1 MNRPVPYKDS
11 KHGLKTPLGNRDDNV
26 QSAVPAAVLMIFTRI
41 VECVMSPMVKRS
53 GLAVGVVA
61 LMGVAAFAVTGASAD
76 TTPAPATVPT
86 PVSVQ
91 IPANA
96 APASGAALTPA
107 DHKKMMMQYC
117 TGCHNDR
124 LKTAGMS
131 VVPLDANNLPANLD
145 TWEKILRRVSLGEMP
160 LRGAPRPPK
169 ERLNQ
174 FTSWLSASL
183 DANGKAHPN
192 PGRATVRR
200 MNRFEYSNAVR
211 DLLAFNV
218 DMSNE
223 LPVDDTGYGFDNIA
237 DILTVS
243 PTLMDRYINV
253 AGKISRL
260 ATGQT
265 SKRVVTADYKFTK
278 DLFENGFG
286 VPSYNERA
294 SDELPLDSRGGGVA
308 KFYAPYDATYNIQVY
323 LNSGTG
329 TETEIDSN
337 NRYELKVPLKAGLRS
352 IGVYFPKHLAL
363 SESLLPKVTTGA
375 RPPKPT
381 DTSQIPLDVQ
391 VDGVK
396 VKELSVAASPQGP
409 NVSQAFYLRDVMQ
422 VSVQGPFDVKGP
434 GDTASRRKI
443 FICHPSASLSEQ
455 ACAEKILSTLARHA
469 YRRPVNGADIAPLMK
484 IYAVG
489 RKDATFEQGIATAVQ
504 AVLVSPNFL
513 FQRETDPAKSAPGT
527 VHKITDQELATR
539 LSFFLWSSI
548 PDDKLL
554 AVAQSGQLSKP
565 AVLKAQVTRMLADP
579 KAQALTKNFAGQW
592 LYLRKLDYQRPDRR
606 IFPDFDERLRSSMK
620 TETEMF
626 FTGIVQE
633 NRSIIDFL
641 DANYTYLNQ
650 RLAEHYGI
658 PGVYGTSFRK
668 VQMDPAVH
676 RGGLLGQGSI
686 LTVTSY
692 NNRTS
697 VVLRGKWVLE
707 NILAAPPPAP
717 PPNIPSLNEVKNGKL
732 MTVREQMEMHRN
744 NPVCASCH
752 TKMEPFGFS
761 LENFNAIGAWR
772 TRDAGQALDVSAVM
786 PDGTK
791 FNGPSGPDGLTGIL
805 LSRKNQFADAFTE
818 RLMTYALGRGL
829 EGYDMPAVRTV
840 RYAAA
845 KDDYRMQT
853 IIMGIVQ
860 SVPFSMRRTPD

>member
-1 MNRPVPYKDS
+1 
-11 KHGLKTPLGNRDDNV
+11 
-26 QSAVPAAVLMIFTRI
+26 
-41 VECVMSPMVKRS
+41 MSPIMKRS

-61 LMGVAAFAVTGASAD
+61 LMSVAAFAVSGASAD
-76 TTPAPATVPT
+76 TAPAT
-86 PVSVQ
+86 S
-91 IPANA
+91 PAQTKVAVNA
-96 APASGAALTPA
+96 ATGASPSAADPATLASLTPA
-107 DHKKMMMQYC
+107 DHKAMMMRYC

-131 VVPLDANNLPANLD
+131 VVPLDANNLPANLE
-145 TWEKILRRVSLGEMP
+145 TWEKVLRRVSLGEMP
-160 LRGAPRPPK
+160 LKGAPRPPK

-174 FTSWLSASL
+174 FTSWLATSL
-183 DANGKAHPN
+183 DALGKAHPD

-200 MNRFEYSNAVR
+200 MNRTEYGNAVR
-211 DLLAFNV
+211 DLLGLDVNMAK
-218 DMSNE
+218 D

-253 AGKISRL
+253 AGKISRV
-260 ATGQT
+260 ATGQA
-265 SKRVVTADYKFTK
+265 SKTVVTTDFKLTK
-278 DLFENGFG
+278 DLFENAFG
-286 VPSYNERA
+286 VPAYNERA

-308 KFYAPYDATYNIQVY
+308 KFYAPYDATYNIQIY

-329 TETEIDSN
+329 TETEIDAN
-337 NRYELKVPLKAGLRS
+337 NRYELKVPLKAGLRT
-352 IGVYFPKHLAL
+352 IGVYFPKKLAL
-363 SESLLPKVTTGA
+363 RETMLAPTTTGDRPIKPKVVNQLA
-375 RPPKPT
+375 
-381 DTSQIPLDVQ
+381 INVQ
-391 VDGVK
+391 VDGLK
-396 VKELSVAASPQGP
+396 VKALQVPSVANGV
-409 NVSQAFYLRDVMQ
+409 NVSQAFYPRDVMQ
-422 VSVQGPFDVKGP
+422 ISVQGPYDVKGP
-434 GDTASRRKI
+434 GDTPSRRKI
-443 FICHPSASLSEQ
+443 FICRPSAKLSEG
-455 ACAEKILSTLARHA
+455 ACATKILTTLARHA
-469 YRRPVNGADIAPLMK
+469 YRRPVTGADVAPLMK
-484 IYAVG
+484 IYAEG
-489 RKDATFEQGIATAVQ
+489 RKDADFDHGISAAVQ
-504 AVLVSPNFL
+504 AVLVSPSFL
-513 FQRETDPAKSAPGT
+513 FMRESDPAGSAPST
-527 VHKITDQELATR
+527 VHRISDQELATR
-539 LSFFLWSSI
+539 LSFFLWSSL
-548 PDDKLL
+548 PDDKLM

-565 AVLKAQVTRMLADP
+565 AVLKAQVVRMLADP
-579 KAQALTKNFAGQW
+579 KAQALTRNFAGQW

-606 IFPDFDERLRSSMK
+606 IFPDFDERLRSAMK

-633 NRSIIDFL
+633 NRSILDFL
-641 DANYTYLNQ
+641 DADYSYLNQ
-650 RLAEHYGI
+650 RLAEHYGV

-668 VQMDPAVH
+668 VQLDPAIH

-772 TRDAGQALDVSAVM
+772 STEVGKPLDVSAVM

-791 FNGPSGPDGLTGIL
+791 FNGPTGANGLTGIL
-805 LSRKNQFADAFTE
+805 LSRKDQFTDAFTE

-845 KDDYRMQT
+845 KDGYRMQT
-853 IIMGIVQ
+853 IILGIVQ
-860 SVPFSMRRTPD
+860 SVPFAMRRTPQS